1 MQAPHPPLLDIQRL
15 SVQSGVTTL
24 LHALSLRIQAGQRLA
39 VVGSSG
45 AGKSLLAHTLMG
57 LLAPPLRVA
66 SGAIAW
72 QGADLLRLSPA
83 QRHRQ
88 RGLGQFLI
96 FQSPGALLDP
106 MLSVGWQL
114 RQCAARVGA
123 GPAEIVAALEQVG
136 LEAQP
141 VLRQHAGQLSGG
153 MQQRVLIAMALLL
166 RPQLV
171 WADEPTSSLDS
182 DTAAEVLQALALM
195 QQQTGC
201 ALVLITHDLR
211 IVAQHCEQI
220 AVLEHG
226 RLVETAQ
233 VAAFM
238 RAPASAAGQALLR
251 AAQVLQAGG

>member
-1 MQAPHPPLLDIQRL
+1 
-15 SVQSGVTTL
+15 
-24 LHALSLRIQAGQRLA
+24 
-39 VVGSSG
+39 
-45 AGKSLLAHTLMG
+45 
-57 LLAPPLRVA
+57 
-66 SGAIAW
+66 
-72 QGADLLRLSPA
+72 
-83 QRHRQ
+83 
-88 RGLGQFLI
+88 
-96 FQSPGALLDP
+96 

-220 AVLEHG
+220 AVLD
-226 RLVETAQ
+226 
-233 VAAFM
+233 
-238 RAPASAAGQALLR
+238 PLR
-251 AAQVLQAGG
+251 DPQPPWPPEPEKTNLPLSMSDSSRMGTR